1 MEGSEGRRE
10 LMGRVVLLGKW
21 KGRSL
26 RRLMRDEGLSVLR
39 RRGGR
44 QRSIGPVV
52 TLHRMG
58 TECGQEVRHCQCGR
72 AVADSGGSLLNT
84 EPSILVSSPHME
96 LIRSIDKA
104 TNKVSNSPPNACP
117 SSSRGPTTLQHSGL
131 RLTIFDPSL
140 GIGPNGPPSPTYVI
154 RYATLLND
162 CWLT

>member
-58 TECGQEVRHCQCGR
+58 AECGQEVRHCQCR

-104 TNKVSNSPPNACP
+104 TNKVSNSPAQTHAHHQVVALRH
-117 SSSRGPTTLQHSGL
+117 SSTAV
-131 RLTIFDPSL
+131 FA
-140 GIGPNGPPSPTYVI
+140 SPFSTRPWVSVLMDH
-154 RYATLLND
+154 RRRRM
-162 CWLT
+162 